1 MIVESAIKRPN
12 EWDEHYQVKLEAEI
26 RKYLDTY
33 FYDGSF
39 DHHIL
44 MTSVMREGRGHINPV
59 FAFDV
64 IQNFINE
71 VKEMDLLIR
80 MKADRVAAMKAGN
93 KTEKEYLTVFLGDLE
108 SDAKRGTEITD
119 TLIVSKIKKNI
130 QNCLANFSIS
140 DQQKYVDEADFF
152 NRYLPKMVSDE
163 EVLQFIENSKASG
176 NDTMGGIMKALKE
189 TYGQFL
195 DGKRASQLVKESL

>member
-1 MIVESAIKRPN
+1 MESKIKKPDH
-12 EWDEHYQVKLEAEI
+12 WDKHYQVKLEAEI
-26 RKYLDTY
+26 RKYLVCY
-33 FYDGSF
+33 YKGPYDA
-39 DHHIL
+39 DVL
-44 MTSVMREGRGHINPV
+44 MTCVMRECRGTINPY
-59 FAFDV
+59 FAFGV
-64 IQNFINE
+64 IKNFITE
-71 VKEMDLLIR
+71 VVGMDLLLQL
-80 MKADRVAAMKAGN
+80 KADRVAAMKAGN

-163 EVLQFIENSKASG
+163 EVLEFIKNSKANG